1 MNDLPK
7 ISVMSLQPDDVLV
20 FSTVDKLSAEVYHR
34 VEQKIINW
42 KKDSNINNKHLLLT
56 SALELK
62 VLRQKKEIMQVDIKQ
77 ELETLDRNDFDRTNI
92 LVTQIMEDIK
102 ETMGN
107 DYEMGMGLIEV
118 YLFDL
123 INPEFLDLGEKK

>member
-1 MNDLPK
+1 M
-7 ISVMSLQPDDVLV
+7 
-20 FSTVDKLSAEVYHR
+20 TEVN
-34 VEQKIINW
+34 I
-42 KKDSNINNKHLLLT
+42 KK
-56 SALELK
+56 
-62 VLRQKKEIMQVDIKQ
+62 

-107 DYEMGMGLIEV
+107 DYEMGMGLIED

-123 INPEFLDLGEKK
+123 INPDLLDFDSSES

>member
-1 MNDLPK
+1 
-7 ISVMSLQPDDVLV
+7 
-20 FSTVDKLSAEVYHR
+20 
-34 VEQKIINW
+34 
-42 KKDSNINNKHLLLT
+42 
-56 SALELK
+56 
-62 VLRQKKEIMQVDIKQ
+62 MQVHIKQ

-107 DYEMGMGLIEV
+107 DYEMGMGLIED

>member
-1 MNDLPK
+1 MNGVN
-7 ISVMSLQPDDVLV
+7 I
-20 FSTVDKLSAEVYHR
+20 
-34 VEQKIINW
+34 
-42 KKDSNINNKHLLLT
+42 KK
-56 SALELK
+56 
-62 VLRQKKEIMQVDIKQ
+62 

-107 DYEMGMGLIEV
+107 DYEMGMGLIED

-123 INPEFLDLGEKK
+123 INPELLDFD

>member
-1 MNDLPK
+1 
-7 ISVMSLQPDDVLV
+7 
-20 FSTVDKLSAEVYHR
+20 
-34 VEQKIINW
+34 
-42 KKDSNINNKHLLLT
+42 
-56 SALELK
+56 
-62 VLRQKKEIMQVDIKQ
+62 MQVHIKQ

-107 DYEMGMGLIEV
+107 DYEMGMGLIED

-123 INPEFLDLGEKK
+123 INPELLDFD

>member
-1 MNDLPK
+1 
-7 ISVMSLQPDDVLV
+7 
-20 FSTVDKLSAEVYHR
+20 
-34 VEQKIINW
+34 
-42 KKDSNINNKHLLLT
+42 
-56 SALELK
+56 
-62 VLRQKKEIMQVDIKQ
+62 MQVHIKK

-107 DYEMGMGLIEV
+107 DYEMGMGLIED

-123 INPEFLDLGEKK
+123 INPELLDFDSRYS

>member
-1 MNDLPK
+1 MPVN
-7 ISVMSLQPDDVLV
+7 I
-20 FSTVDKLSAEVYHR
+20 
-34 VEQKIINW
+34 
-42 KKDSNINNKHLLLT
+42 KK
-56 SALELK
+56 
-62 VLRQKKEIMQVDIKQ
+62 

-107 DYEMGMGLIEV
+107 DYEMGMGLIED

-123 INPEFLDLGEKK
+123 INPDLLDFDSSDS